1 MSEVPVSYV
10 ITMLKKKTVTETG
23 MRSKYALLALLSA
36 VILPTEGKKSINTGH
51 IRAIDSACKVNV
63 ISITSEGVELLK
75 IDTDVAGPDD
85 DEDVLV
91 DNLVKAAGEGFPFSN
106 SHFKGGATKADVTRM
121 RDEAKKDNP
130 NRKNARANLKEPV
143 VEGVDAEY
151 IANIFSDWE
160 YKPSVASDII
170 LEAMHFA
177 NKQSIP
183 PSNDNEENTG
193 DGEAG
198 HNRDEDIFSETFAS
212 PEPHCMDTN
221 MDDVLKDVFLL
232 DITLVVHD
240 ALLRDQHAS
249 YMDTEEL
256 HVGGDV
262 RDVEVT
268 EPNCNVD
275 GEETAEQ
282 SIFPQSNSKDTSGDD
297 STNAGTENQETVVT
311 GLSFPNPSFSIG
323 LTQLNKTND
332 EAGDHVIQPLN
343 EEDSSLEPVVENVAP
358 NINRKSKRAKV
369 VPKNLVGDYQCD
381 KRFLNR
387 AWESYVNAICSTPG
401 IDYSAKFAMLLE
413 TLGGSPFSV
422 IDFGGLTFESSELSD
437 IVHRSSHLP
446 AKDIGFT
453 RSPHTVCFLSNPG
466 HMQSKNSVFLN
477 TKFVSLLAKSF
488 TKFTKAAKKEN
499 FRFSAA
505 ICSLAA
511 ADCPIAEV
519 IVMDCNTSLKTD
531 ATVATDLRP
540 ITQMFPY
547 ILRQGGRQLSTKEM
561 KPFTI
566 DRLRTVPQNTNMFE
580 SGITS
585 TLLLQAHDVGGVD
598 VCKCITSEV
607 LETEVQRIAVMM
619 YEENIAV
626 L

>member
-1 MSEVPVSYV
+1 
-10 ITMLKKKTVTETG
+10 

-151 IANIFSDWE
+151 IANIDILNKSLKEIANSVSGHCTRPHVDQSVQTEDHIAGKGSFPTGNTN
-160 YKPSVASDII
+160 PSVASDII

-343 EEDSSLEPVVENVAP
+343 EEDSSLEPVVEN
-358 NINRKSKRAKV
+358 
-369 VPKNLVGDYQCD
+369 CD

-422 IDFGGLTFESSELSD
+422 IDFGGLTLKAVSCLILS
-437 IVHRSSHLP
+437 I
-446 AKDIGFT
+446 DIGFA

-511 ADCPIAEV
+511 ADCPIAE
-519 IVMDCNTSLKTD
+519 
-531 ATVATDLRP
+531 
-540 ITQMFPY
+540 
-547 ILRQGGRQLSTKEM
+547 LSTKEM